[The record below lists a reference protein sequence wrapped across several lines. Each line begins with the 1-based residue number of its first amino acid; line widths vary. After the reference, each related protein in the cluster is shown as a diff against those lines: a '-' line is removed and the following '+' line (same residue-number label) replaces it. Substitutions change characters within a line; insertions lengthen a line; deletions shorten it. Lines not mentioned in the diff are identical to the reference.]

1 MPTNNC
7 LFLLLALCFP
17 KIVLSQAGTKAYTA
31 GFTIHRLIDESRT
44 YKPNTRADDSLHYRP
59 VDLDIWYPSYKVT
72 GQPLVFK
79 DLFQLLEDRAVRY
92 QDGEDYTGFTNEMAQ
107 FFVAEL
113 GIEGNS
119 ETLLNI
125 KTETYADLGK
135 SKEKHPLIIYMAGF
149 NGMGFENYK
158 VLEKLAQNGFVVVSI
173 WSVGRYP
180 GNMTNEMTDMMEQ
193 VYDAEFAMKYLRERP
208 EFNIDFTKVGVLG
221 CSWGGMSGG
230 VLADRNPNISA
241 MVSFDGT
248 ETTYFGEP
256 GEAENDHFLKDI
268 HDKNLLN
275 PAAQTLKY
283 MYLESGDKLD
293 EYTPS
298 ASYNYF
304 EKLNAEKYYLRYK
317 DSKHVD
323 FLCIPSILN
332 VSENSVRTYSALSEA
347 TVLFF
352 NKYFKDKSGFN
363 EYFDYLITLDNT
375 TDQIFNKKKPEN
387 SHMGISGII
396 IDSKSKAPLPYVNI
410 GILNKEVGTVTD
422 TSGEFILR
430 LEDDM
435 LKDTIRVSMIGY
447 QPIVFVAGEKVGH
460 NEYCQIELEEKIDEL
475 KEVVI
480 TAKAYKEKTLGNK
493 TVSKFLSTG
502 FGYNQLGAEMG
513 IKVNIKKKPTYVDAF
528 NFNISYNRLSAKSI
542 FRLNFYTIKKGK
554 PAYNVLKENILIPL
568 EPKETGVK
576 RIDLGKYNIILTED
590 VFVTLEW
597 VDNEGQNDKG
607 EAIYFSL
614 ALLSNGTIYKASSQ
628 SKYKKHSSL
637 GVGFNIDVKY

>member
-1 MPTNNC
+1 M
-7 LFLLLALCFP
+7 
-17 KIVLSQAGTKAYTA
+17 LSQADSKAYTA
-31 GFTIHRLIDESRT
+31 GFAIHRLIDESRT
-44 YKPNTRADDSLHYRP
+44 YKPDTRADDSLHYRP
-59 VDLDIWYPSYKVT
+59 VDLDIWYPSDKMT

-79 DLFQLLEDRAVRY
+79 DLFQLLEDRSLTY
-92 QDGEDYTGFTNEMAQ
+92 QDGEDYTGFTNELAQ

-113 GIEGNS
+113 GIEGNG
-119 ETLLNI
+119 ETLLNL
-125 KTETYADLGK
+125 KTDSYAGLEK
-135 SKEKHPLIIYMAGF
+135 SREKHPLIVYMAGF
-149 NGMGFENYK
+149 NGMGYENYK

-180 GNMTNEMTDMMEQ
+180 GNMTNEMADMMEQ
-193 VYDAEFAMKYLRERP
+193 VYDAEFAMKYLREKP

-221 CSWGGMSGG
+221 CSWGSMSGG
-230 VLADRNPNISA
+230 VLADRNPDISA

-256 GEAENDHFLKDI
+256 GEAENDQFLKDI
-268 HDKNLLN
+268 HNKNLLN
-275 PAAQTLKY
+275 PAAQTLNY

-293 EYTPS
+293 EYVPTS
-298 ASYNYF
+298 SYNYF
-304 EKLNAEKYYLRYK
+304 EKLNTEKYYLRYT
-317 DSKHVD
+317 DSKHAD

-332 VSENSVRTYSALSEA
+332 VSENAVRMYSSLSKA

-352 NKYFKDKSGFN
+352 NNYLKDKNGFN
-363 EYFDYLITLDNT
+363 EYFDYLISLDNT
-375 TDQIFNKKKPEN
+375 TDQMFGKKKPEN
-387 SHMGISGII
+387 SNMEISGVI

-422 TSGEFILR
+422 ISGEFMLQ
-430 LEDDM
+430 LEDDL

-447 QPIVFVAGEKVGH
+447 KPIMLVAGEKVRH
-460 NEYCQIELEEKIDEL
+460 NEYCQIELDEKIDEL
-475 KEVVI
+475 KEIVV

-493 TVSKFLSTG
+493 TISKFLSTG
-502 FGYNQLGAEMG
+502 FGYDQLGAEMG
-513 IKVNIKKKPTYVDAF
+513 IKVNIKKQPTYVDAF
-528 NFNISYNRLSAKSI
+528 SFSISYNRLSAKSI

-554 PAYNVLKENILIPL
+554 PAENILKENILVPL
-568 EPKETGVK
+568 APKETGVK
-576 RIDLGKYNIILTED
+576 RIDLGIYNIILTED